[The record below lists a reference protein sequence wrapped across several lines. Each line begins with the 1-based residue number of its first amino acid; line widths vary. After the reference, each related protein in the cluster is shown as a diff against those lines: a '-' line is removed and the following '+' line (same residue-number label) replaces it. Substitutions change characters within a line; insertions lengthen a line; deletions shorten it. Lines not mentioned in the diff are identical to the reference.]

1 MGMQKLGGAIEGGK
15 YGIGGGA
22 LFGNN
27 YQMPHLK

>member
-1 MGMQKLGGAIEGGK
+1 MQKLGGAIEGGK